1 MKRVVWLLQTAVFYC
16 FTWLVALMPE
26 RMSERVGTGLGLLMR
41 RVLGKRRRI
50 AEDNIARTLVYMRS
64 QPGWNCTI
72 PDAEGIARETFR
84 NIGRALV
91 EVCRLYHG
99 HGVALINRT
108 ELRGKEHYDAARS
121 KGKGMILLTA
131 HCGNWELMALSHA
144 QLLGSTMSVVARRQN
159 NPYLNAMV
167 EKMRMSYDNRV
178 IYKDNALKNML
189 SVLRQ
194 QGTVGLLVDQAVFP
208 EEGCLIS
215 FLGRPAWAS
224 KAPVLLARK
233 TGIPVVPAFIHYTGD
248 HYLIDLFPE
257 LVFSGDKSEEGWRA
271 DVQTYSSAIERFII
285 QHPTSWYWV
294 HRRWKRAG
302 EPAT

>member
-1 MKRVVWLLQTAVFYC
+1 MKKLIWLAEVTLFYA
-16 FTWLVALMPE
+16 FTWLVALLPE
-26 RMSERVGTGLGLLMR
+26 RVAERVGTGLGLVMR
-41 RVLGKRRRI
+41 QVLGKRRQI
-50 AEDNIARTLVYMRS
+50 AEENISRTLEHMRS
-64 QPGWNCTI
+64 QPGWTCTI

-99 HGVALINRT
+99 HGGSLISRL
-108 ELRGKEHYDAARS
+108 ELRGKEHYDAAMA
-121 KGKGMILLTA
+121 KGKGLIFLTA
-131 HCGNWELMALSHA
+131 HCGNWELMALAYA

-159 NPYLNAMV
+159 NPYLNTMV
-167 EKMRMSYDNRV
+167 EKMRMGYNNRV

-189 SVLRQ
+189 AVIRK

-224 KAPVLLARK
+224 RAPVLLARK
-233 TGIPVVPAFIHYTGD
+233 TGVPVVPSFIHREGD
-248 HYLIDLFPE
+248 HYVITIYPE
-257 LVFSGDKSEEGWRA
+257 LVFSGDTSEAGWAA

-294 HRRWKRAG
+294 HRRWKRTEG
-302 EPAT
+302 L